1 MGLRGDVST
10 IKRFNA
16 RLRALPVSLA
26 HDVAQRA
33 APELTRLAREA
44 HAARQS
50 VYGESRPV
58 GKTTG
63 EVLDLVVTGDTEREL
78 RFVANGTI
86 VRCVLG
92 TRYARY
98 LIGKYGLLPNGALPV
113 AWSDRLAELVRETE
127 ARRLL

>member
-1 MGLRGDVST
+1 MSALRGDLDT
-10 IKRFNA
+10 LRRLNR
-16 RLRALPVSLA
+16 RLRELPTSVA

-33 APELTRLAREA
+33 APMLTGLAREA
-44 HAARQS
+44 HAARRS

-63 EVLDLVVTGDTEREL
+63 EMLDLEVTGKTAAAL

-92 TRYARY
+92 TPYARF
-98 LIGKYGLLPNGALPV
+98 LIGKYGILPNGAIPAEWSARLRDLV
-113 AWSDRLAELVRETE
+113 ASYKVAP
-127 ARRLL
+127 